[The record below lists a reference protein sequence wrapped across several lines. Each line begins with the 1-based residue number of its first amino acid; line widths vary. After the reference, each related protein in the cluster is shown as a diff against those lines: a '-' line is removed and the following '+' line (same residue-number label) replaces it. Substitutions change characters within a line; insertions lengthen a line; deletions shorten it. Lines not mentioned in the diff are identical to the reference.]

1 MKSNLLRLVCTQ
13 SVISYEVITFVVG
26 GTQYRVDELVVI
38 TALNFPADNPVGL
51 PTDQELVSFFH
62 DINYQGPVDLTR
74 LSKSLLVDEWSSF
87 FDTLIKV
94 FANCTKTSFSN
105 IPSLLQYIG
114 FAVAYNRRINF
125 AQLTWHA
132 MVRRIIAAKRDYGL
146 GNKVSC
152 YYPRFLSVILHH
164 VLSPE
169 HMALFNNIP
178 FEVAQTTT
186 KKFFTRLATSVKFTN
201 VPVVVT
207 PYLSNFIQLPV
218 IQTQPP
224 VHQPPLDQSTQ
235 AGVSAPVQVTTH
247 ISAAATN
254 VESQVDVR
262 ADQGIVALQS
272 PTQVV
277 EPNTETQSTQT
288 SRPKL
293 PIRRKQRSDKVGSAR
308 EPTALPS
315 QKKSKPNEATVS
327 PSVSSQQDMDYEMA
341 NEQYLG
347 SFSQHDDP
355 IEIRHRAMALVK
367 ESHTLALLQIP
378 HDILVEEVTEDT
390 VPGRELV
397 SVTVP
402 TIVTV
407 EESSQTSE
415 GKSDPMPELQGSF
428 SPLIEG
434 TSLSPLKDFPLAD
447 LSGES
452 GRQLAEFT
460 SEEFQTSKLNE
471 FVDSVVDWELR
482 TPIAPPLTSLE
493 GSRVISIAGTSR
505 NQELVMSDVRLNLSE
520 TDARAH
526 SETLMSDHEQ
536 SAHTDT
542 YTPNTQ
548 NTELLKQIKK
558 LQAELAQTKA
568 KNQIYKAHVKERSSS
583 STSVQNQLNQL
594 KNEVGNFRVSLI
606 PKSNAIQ
613 VKGICH
619 SLFVCIEDVTQHKQ
633 ECISK

>member
-1 MKSNLLRLVCTQ
+1 MDGNFEIVKNNFVGFFEPTNCSVAKFRPWIQFLNEHSLISNALSLNAPLKSNLLRLVCTQ
-13 SVISYEVITFVVG
+13 SVISNEVITFVVG
-26 GTQYRVDELVVI
+26 GTQYRVDESVVR
-38 TALNFPADNPVGL
+38 TTLNFPADNVVGL
-51 PTDQELVSFFH
+51 PTDQELVSFFQ

-74 LSKSLLVDEWSSF
+74 LSKSLLVDEWNSF

-132 MVRRIIAAKRDYGL
+132 MVRRIIAVKRDYGL

-152 YYPRFLSVILHH
+152 YYPRFLYVILHH

-169 HMALFNNIP
+169 HMALFNNSP

-186 KKFFTRLATSVKFTN
+186 KKFFTRLATSLKFIN

-224 VHQPPLDQSTQ
+224 VHQPPVDQSTQ
-235 AGVSAPVQVTTH
+235 AGVSAPGQVTPP
-247 ISAAATN
+247 ISAAIH

-262 ADQGIVALQS
+262 ADQGIVAPQS

-293 PIRRKQRSDKVGSAR
+293 PIRRKQRSDKVGSET
-308 EPTALPS
+308 EPTTLPP

-347 SFSQHDDP
+347 SFSQQDDP
-355 IEIRHRAMALVK
+355 IEIRHRAMALVN

-378 HDILVEEVTEDT
+378 HDILVEEVIEDT
-390 VPGRELV
+390 VSGRELV
-397 SVTVP
+397 SVTVS

-428 SPLIEG
+428 SPL
-434 TSLSPLKDFPLAD
+434 
-447 LSGES
+447 
-452 GRQLAEFT
+452 
-460 SEEFQTSKLNE
+460 
-471 FVDSVVDWELR
+471 
-482 TPIAPPLTSLE
+482 
-493 GSRVISIAGTSR
+493 
-505 NQELVMSDVRLNLSE
+505 
-520 TDARAH
+520 
-526 SETLMSDHEQ
+526 
-536 SAHTDT
+536 
-542 YTPNTQ
+542 
-548 NTELLKQIKK
+548 TE
-558 LQAELAQTKA
+558 
-568 KNQIYKAHVKERSSS
+568 
-583 STSVQNQLNQL
+583 
-594 KNEVGNFRVSLI
+594 
-606 PKSNAIQ
+606 
-613 VKGICH
+613 
-619 SLFVCIEDVTQHKQ
+619 
-633 ECISK
+633 